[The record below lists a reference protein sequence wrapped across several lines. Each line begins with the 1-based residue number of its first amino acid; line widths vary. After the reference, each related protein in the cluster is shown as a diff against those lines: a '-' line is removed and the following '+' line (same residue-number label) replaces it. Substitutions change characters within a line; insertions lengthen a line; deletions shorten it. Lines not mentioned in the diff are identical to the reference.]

1 MDLWL
6 RPVLIVSILFMI
18 GCHALPPRPAT
29 PLTISS
35 APTTLPV
42 PVLGKRTPHD
52 VIYPLI
58 DPLEAYAVRV
68 QLIRRAQHSIDL
80 AYYIWGNDLTGHL
93 MLDELKRAAERGV
106 HVRLLL
112 DDNNSKGLDPL
123 LLALTQTPN
132 IEIRVFNPMRYR
144 KLRLLNYMADL
155 GRTQRR
161 MHGKIFT
168 IDQSAT
174 IIGGRNIADPYY
186 RVTDE
191 YFFADLDVLAV
202 GGMLPAANAHFERFW
217 HDPLS
222 YPVQGFLQASPQ
234 AQQRAL
240 DQMFNLDELVRAQP
254 YLQAILDNRT
264 LDQLIAQQDTATE
277 ANADAHRMLTQAVLV
292 SDWPFKISRTIPFEQ
307 TIGAQIQAVS
317 GTAQHSLLMITPY
330 FVPQAAGTA
339 QLIALAQQGVRIK
352 VLTNSLAATDVP
364 ALHSFYA
371 RYRVALLKAGVEL
384 YEFKPSADNRPIKRW
399 RIRERF
405 GRKSAGSLHAKAISW
420 DGQLTFVGSMNID
433 PRSVMINT
441 ELGLMIRGAGMPK
454 QISAVFDQS
463 ILQIAY
469 RVSLD
474 GQGRLQWIEHND
486 DDQLIIHQQEPAPS
500 YRKVSAALTA
510 WLPIEHLM

>member
-1 MDLWL
+1 MMDAWL
-6 RPVLIVSILFMI
+6 RLLLMSALLT

-29 PLTISS
+29 PMTISS
-35 APTTLPV
+35 TPTTLPV
-42 PVLGKRTPHD
+42 PVLAKRTAQD

-68 QLIRRAQHSIDL
+68 KLIRRAQHSIDL

-106 HVRLLL
+106 RVRLLL

-123 LLALTQTPN
+123 LLALSHPPN
-132 IEIRVFNPMRYR
+132 FEIRVFNPMRYR

-222 YPVQGFLQASPQ
+222 YPVQGFLHASPQ
-234 AQQRAL
+234 TQQRAL
-240 DQMFNLDELVRAQP
+240 DQMFDLDELVRAQP

-307 TIGAQIQAVS
+307 TIGAQIQAIS
-317 GTAQHSLLMITPY
+317 GTAQHHLLMITPY
-330 FVPQAAGTA
+330 FVPQAQGTA
-339 QLIALAQQGVRIK
+339 QLIALAQQGVKIK

-441 ELGLMIRGAGMPK
+441 ELGLMIRGAEMPK
-454 QISAVFDQS
+454 QIAAVFDQG
-463 ILQIAY
+463 ILNIAY

-474 GQGRLQWIEHND
+474 GQGRLQWIERND
-486 DDQLIIHQQEPAPS
+486 DDQLIIHRTEPAPN
-500 YRKVSAALTA
+500 YRKVSSALTA

>member
-1 MDLWL
+1 MDVWL
-6 RPVLIVSILFMI
+6 RPLLILSVLLLVS
-18 GCHALPPRPAT
+18 CQTLPPRPAT
-29 PLTISS
+29 SMTISTT
-35 APTTLPV
+35 PTTLPV
-42 PVLGKRTPHD
+42 PMLGKRARQD

-106 HVRLLL
+106 RVRLLL

-123 LLALTQTPN
+123 LLALSHTHN
-132 IEIRVFNPMRYR
+132 FEIRVFNPMRYR
-144 KLRLLNYMADL
+144 QARLVNYVLDL

-222 YPVQGFLQASPQ
+222 YPAQGFLQASPQ

-254 YLQAILDNRT
+254 YLQAILENRT

-292 SDWPFKISRTIPFEQ
+292 SDWPFKINRTIPFEQ
-307 TIGAQIQAVS
+307 TIGAQIQAIS
-317 GTAQHSLLMITPY
+317 GTAEHSLLMISPY

-339 QLIALAQQGVRIK
+339 QLMALAQQGVKIK

-371 RYRVALLKAGVEL
+371 RYRMDLLKAGVEL

-441 ELGLMIRGAGMPK
+441 ELGLMIRSAEMPK
-454 QISAVFDQS
+454 QIAAVFDQG
-463 ILQIAY
+463 ILNIAY

-474 GQGRLQWIEHND
+474 QQGRLQWIERND
-486 DDQLIIHQQEPAPS
+486 EDQLVIHHTEPAPS
-500 YRKVSAALTA
+500 YRKVSSALTA